1 MNTSKQPL
9 TTSQALTRAAALC
22 ARSEQSSSDIIAKLT
37 QWGLH
42 EDDAQQVLQQL
53 VNQGFIDNIRYAQA
67 FVKDRF
73 SLNGWGRLKIAH
85 QLRLKGIASDVI
97 DEALTSIDEER
108 YESRLTELLR
118 AKWRTVKGR
127 EPRAAWAAMMRFA
140 VSRGFETALAA
151 RCVKTVT
158 QLDVEDD

>member
-1 MNTSKQPL
+1 M
-9 TTSQALTRAAALC
+9 
-22 ARSEQSSSDIIAKLT
+22 
-37 QWGLH
+37 
-42 EDDAQQVLQQL
+42 
-53 VNQGFIDNIRYAQA
+53 NQGFINNIRYAQA

-73 SLNGWGRLKIAH
+73 SLNGWGRVKIAH

-127 EPRAAWAAMMRFA
+127 EPRAAWAAMMRYA